1 MRFSYT
7 IGTKLMAAVGAMMA
21 LTVALNY
28 YSLASISAFK
38 AQFDN
43 AIDNTV
49 TRLTLAGAITTE
61 NAQMAAAQKGMILSA
76 FTKDTAGLENNI
88 REFRQSM
95 ALMRKS
101 LDQIRLLLITDEDK
115 RLGGELDASED

>member
-7 IGTKLMAAVGAMMA
+7 IGTKLLAAVGALMA

-38 AQFDN
+38 VQFDN

-49 TRLTLAGAITTE
+49 TRLT
-61 NAQMAAAQKGMILSA
+61 
-76 FTKDTAGLENNI
+76 
-88 REFRQSM
+88 
-95 ALMRKS
+95 
-101 LDQIRLLLITDEDK
+101 
-115 RLGGELDASED
+115 